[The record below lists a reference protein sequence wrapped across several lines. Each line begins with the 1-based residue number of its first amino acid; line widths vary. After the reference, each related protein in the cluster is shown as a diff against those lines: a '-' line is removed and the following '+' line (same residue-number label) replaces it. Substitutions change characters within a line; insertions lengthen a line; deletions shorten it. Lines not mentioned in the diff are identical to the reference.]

1 MAEQYSIVYM
11 YHNFFIHSSV
21 NGHLGCFHVLA
32 IVNSA
37 AMNNGTHVSLSIFV
51 SSGYMPR
58 SGITVSHG
66 GFIPSFFKESQ

>member
-1 MAEQYSIVYM
+1 MYT

-37 AMNNGTHVSLSIFV
+37 AVNSGIHVSVSILV
-51 SSGYMPR
+51 SLAYMAR
-58 SGITVSHG
+58 SGIAGSYG
-66 GFIPSFFKESQ
+66 GFIPSF